1 MDIGSRPRVVP
12 VMHIQ
17 LKAMA
22 AILAALAVAACAE
35 RTSPDATPYDDSA
48 PYGSAPVEPGPAAA
62 AASFTPGLWRPD
74 TVDGARAVVFQEP
87 QSDPVVALYCDG
99 RRGMVVERRGL
110 TASGPTNLMRIV
122 VEGVDRR
129 LAVNPIRD
137 EGLVLRAVVPFNDAV
152 NTALKRAPTSIILD
166 VGEGDALRLPP
177 AQLVQMLAVDC
188 GRTA

>member
-1 MDIGSRPRVVP
+1 MDIGWRPRVVP
-12 VMHIQ
+12 VMHIE
-17 LKAMA
+17 LKVTVAM
-22 AILAALAVAACAE
+22 LAALAISGCAE
-35 RTSPDATPYDDSA
+35 RTSPDADPYNDTA
-48 PYGSAPVEPGPAAA
+48 PYGTDPVDVGPVAPT
-62 AASFTPGLWRPD
+62 ASFTPGLWRPD

-110 TASGPTNLMRIV
+110 TAPGPTNLMRIV
-122 VEGVDRR
+122 VDGVDRR

-137 EGLVLRAVVPFNDAV
+137 EGLVLRAVVPYSDAV

-166 VGEGDALRLPP
+166 VGEGKALRLPP